1 MGEIPVKEMNFDEMG
16 LILLEGEPPVRLE
29 DAKKVTVSMSLK
41 GGLIYGAGKQE
52 TGETGNSEDGRF

>member
-41 GGLIYGAGKQE
+41 GGLIYGTGKQE
-52 TGETGNSEDGRF
+52 TSETSNSEDGRF